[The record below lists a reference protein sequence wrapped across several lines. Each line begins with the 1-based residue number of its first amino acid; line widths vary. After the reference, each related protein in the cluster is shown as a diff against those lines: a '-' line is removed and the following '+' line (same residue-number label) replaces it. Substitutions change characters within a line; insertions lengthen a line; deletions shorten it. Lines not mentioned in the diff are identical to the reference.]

1 MTKINVLTKNIEFEI
16 YESFEKKIQKA
27 DLPSDIEQNIYER
40 IEACLDK
47 VIDEI
52 EATNYYIDS
61 AIEDVETQRNMLP
74 PNPDGWAI
82 RQNELYEASKY
93 M

>member
-61 AIEDVETQRNMLP
+61 AIEDIETQRNMLP